1 LFRFRERGGER
12 REREREIT
20 NMGEKN
26 DEKIKCGK
34 SKYQNPCS
42 LALTTV
48 FTFLRTRFCLFPEF
62 KASRFN

>member
-1 LFRFRERGGER
+1 
-12 REREREIT
+12 
-20 NMGEKN
+20 MGEKN